1 MEILQSTLA
10 FIVVI
15 GVLVFVHE
23 LGHFLAALWT
33 GMRADVFALGMGPR
47 VIGWNRLTG
56 FSFGKLPEDLELG
69 EHTDYRL
76 CALPIGGYVKILG
89 MVDESM
95 DIDFAGQP
103 PQPYEFRSKKNW
115 QKALVLSAGVIMNF
129 LLAITV
135 FTAFYLVD
143 GELTWNT
150 TRVAYVEPTSVMAS
164 VGVQSGDRVVAID
177 TAAVGTWQDVERNLT
192 LSSATGQRFMI
203 VERNG
208 ERMTLPFAA
217 GDVMRAITEK
227 KGLGLSPSDVRVI
240 IGNVI
245 TLGPAGSAGV
255 VMGDVVL
262 AVDSTPVR
270 ALPQFQSY
278 IKAHAGKT
286 IRMHVER
293 DGQPRPLD
301 VAVNA
306 DGKIMVELRGEYVG
320 PEQRLTYGPIDAI
333 TRGVE
338 QTGTTIVMIGTSV
351 AHIVNGSVGVRE
363 SFGGPIRI
371 AEMAGQ
377 SSERGA
383 RDFIAFMALISISL
397 GVMNLLPLPGLDG
410 GHLVF
415 VGIESIIR
423 REIPT
428 NVKMRFQQVG
438 IALLLLLMVFVF
450 YLDLTR

>member
-1 MEILQSTLA
+1 MEIVQSALA

-23 LGHFLAALWT
+23 LGHFLAAIWT

-47 VIGWNRLTG
+47 VVGWNRITGLT
-56 FSFGKLPEDLELG
+56 FGKLSDDVVLG

-95 DIDFAGQP
+95 DTDFAGQP

-129 LLAITV
+129 LLAIAV
-135 FTAFYLVD
+135 FTTFFIVD

-164 VGVQSGDRVVAID
+164 AGMQSGDRVLAID
-177 TAAVGTWQDVERNLT
+177 TATVATWQDVERGLT
-192 LSSATGQRFMI
+192 LSSATGNRFMI

-208 ERMTLPFAA
+208 ARVTLPFAA

-227 KGLGLSPSDVRVI
+227 KGLGVAPSDVRVI
-240 IGNVI
+240 MGNVI
-245 TLGPAGSAGV
+245 TLGPAGKAGIK
-255 VMGDVVL
+255 MGDVVL

-270 ALPQFQSY
+270 ALSQFQSY
-278 IKAHAGKT
+278 IKGHAGTT
-286 IRMHVER
+286 IRLHVER
-293 DGQPRPLD
+293 DGQPRPID
-301 VAVNA
+301 VAVNPE
-306 DGKIMVELRGEYVG
+306 GKIMVELRGEYVG
-320 PEQRLTYGPIDAI
+320 PESRLTYGPIDAL

-338 QTGTTIVMIGTSV
+338 QTGATIVMIGTSV

-377 SSERGA
+377 SSERGL

-428 NVKMRFQQVG
+428 NIKMRFQQVG

>member
-1 MEILQSTLA
+1 MEFLQSTVA

-23 LGHFLAALWT
+23 LGHFLAAIWT

-47 VIGWNRLTG
+47 VVGWNRITGLTV
-56 FSFGKLPEDLELG
+56 GKLPQEIELG
-69 EHTDYRL
+69 EHTDFRL

-95 DIDFAGQP
+95 DTDFAGQP

-129 LLAITV
+129 LLAIAV
-135 FTAFYLVD
+135 FTTFFIVD
-143 GELTWNT
+143 GEVTWNT
-150 TRVAYVEPTSVMAS
+150 TRIAYVEPMSVMSRA
-164 VGVQSGDRVVAID
+164 GVRADDRVLAID
-177 TAAVGTWQDVERNLT
+177 TTQVTTWQDVEQNLA
-192 LSSATGQRFMI
+192 LSSATGNRFMI

-208 ERMTLPFAA
+208 ERLTLPFFAA
-217 GDVMRAITEK
+217 DVMKAITEK
-227 KGLGLSPSDVRVI
+227 KGLGISPSDVRVSM
-240 IGNVI
+240 GNVI
-245 TLGPAGSAGV
+245 TLGPAGTAGV
-255 VMGDVVL
+255 QTGDVVL

-270 ALPQFQSY
+270 SLAQFQSY
-278 IKAHAGKT
+278 VKGRAGKP
-286 IRMHVER
+286 IKLHIDRG
-293 DGQPRPLD
+293 GQPRPID
-301 VAVNA
+301 VKVNGE
-306 DGKIMVELRGEYVG
+306 GKILVELRGEYVG
-320 PEQRLTYGPIDAI
+320 PESRLTYGPIEALS
-333 TRGVE
+333 RGVE
-338 QTGTTIVMIGTSV
+338 QTSATVVMIGTSV

-377 SSERGA
+377 SSERGL

-428 NVKMRFQQVG
+428 NVKIRFQQVG

>member
-56 FSFGKLPEDLELG
+56 FSFGKLPENLELG

-95 DIDFAGQP
+95 DTDFAGQP

-135 FTAFYLVD
+135 FTGFFLVD

-150 TRVAYVEPTSVMAS
+150 TRIAYVEPTSMMAS

-177 TAAVGTWQDVERNLT
+177 TAAVGTWQDVERNIT

-278 IKAHAGKT
+278 IKAHAGRT

-423 REIPT
+423 REIST
-428 NVKMRFQQVG
+428 TVKMRFQQVG

>member
-1 MEILQSTLA
+1 MEFLQSAVA
-10 FIVVI
+10 FIIVI

-23 LGHFLAALWT
+23 LGHFLAAIWT

-47 VIGWNRLTG
+47 VVGWNRITGLT
-56 FSFGKLPEDLELG
+56 FGKLPQDLELG
-69 EHTDYRL
+69 EHTDFRL

-95 DIDFAGQP
+95 DTDFAGQP

-129 LLAITV
+129 LLAIAV
-135 FTAFYLVD
+135 FTAFFIAD
-143 GELTWNT
+143 GEVTWNT
-150 TRVAYVEPTSVMAS
+150 TRIAYVEPMSVMSRA
-164 VGVQSGDRVVAID
+164 GVRADDRVLAID
-177 TAAVGTWQDVERNLT
+177 TAQVSSWQEVEKNLA
-192 LSSATGQRFMI
+192 LSSATGNRFMI

-208 ERMTLPFAA
+208 ERVTLPFFA
-217 GDVMRAITEK
+217 GDVMKAITEK
-227 KGLGLSPSDVRVI
+227 KGLGISPSDVRVSM
-240 IGNVI
+240 GNVI
-245 TLGPAGSAGV
+245 TLGPAGTAGV
-255 VMGDVVL
+255 QTGDVVL
-262 AVDSTPVR
+262 AVDSTAVR
-270 ALPQFQSY
+270 SLGQFQSY
-278 IKAHAGKT
+278 VKGHAGKT
-286 IRMHVER
+286 IKLHVDR
-293 DGQPRPLD
+293 GGQPRPID
-301 VAVNA
+301 VKVNGE
-306 DGKIMVELRGEYVG
+306 GKIMVELRGEYTG
-320 PEQRLTYGPIDAI
+320 PESRLTYGPIEALS
-333 TRGVE
+333 RGVE
-338 QTGTTIVMIGTSV
+338 QTSATVVMIGTSV
-351 AHIVNGSVGVRE
+351 AHIVKGSVGVRE

-377 SSERGA
+377 SSERGI

-428 NVKMRFQQVG
+428 TVKIRFQQVG

>member
-10 FIVVI
+10 FVVVI

-47 VIGWNRLTG
+47 VIGWNRLSG
-56 FSFGKLPEDLELG
+56 FSFGKLPENLELG

-95 DIDFAGQP
+95 DTDFAGQP

-135 FTAFYLVD
+135 FTTFFLVD

-177 TAAVGTWQDVERNLT
+177 TAVVATWQDVERNLT

-255 VMGDVVL
+255 LMGDVVL

-278 IKAHAGKT
+278 IKAHAGTT
-286 IRMHVER
+286 IRLHVDR
-293 DGQPRPLD
+293 DGKPRPLD
-301 VAVNA
+301 VAVNP

-338 QTGTTIVMIGTSV
+338 QTGTTIAMIGTSV

>member
-1 MEILQSTLA
+1 MDFLQSTLS

-47 VIGWNRLTG
+47 VVGWNRITGLT
-56 FSFGKLPEDLELG
+56 FGRLPEDIELG

-95 DIDFAGQP
+95 DTDFAGQP

-129 LLAITV
+129 LLAIAV
-135 FTAFYLVD
+135 FTTFFLVD

-150 TRVAYVEPTSVMAS
+150 TRVAYVEPASVMGS
-164 VGVQSGDRVVAID
+164 VGVQADDRVVAID
-177 TAAVGTWQDVERNLT
+177 TATTSTWQDVERNLT
-192 LSSATGQRFMI
+192 LSSATGSRFMI
-203 VERNG
+203 VERSG
-208 ERMTLPFAA
+208 QRITLPFEA
-217 GDVMRAITEK
+217 GDIMRAMTEK
-227 KGLGLSPSDVRVI
+227 KGLGISPSDVRVMM
-240 IGNVI
+240 GNVI
-245 TLGPAGSAGV
+245 TLGPAGKAGV
-255 VMGDVVL
+255 QMGEVVL
-262 AVDSTPVR
+262 AVDSMPVR
-270 ALPQFQSY
+270 ALAQFQSY
-278 IKAHAGKT
+278 IKAHKGKT
-286 IRMHVER
+286 IRLHVER
-293 DGQPRPLD
+293 AGEPRPLD

-306 DGKIMVELRGEYVG
+306 EGKIMVELRGEYVG
-320 PEQRLTYGPIDAI
+320 PESRLTYGPVEAL

-338 QTGTTIVMIGTSV
+338 QTGTTIAMIGTSV

-377 SSERGA
+377 SSERGL